1 MKVFFLCKYLSTG
14 GAERVCVDI
23 ANGLSERG
31 HQVTILTDI
40 GKEIT
45 YPPISSVRLVDCK
58 MTNRYRNVSNNFR
71 QMFKMFRKEKPDVV
85 ISILYVRSLTA
96 KLASILTCGC
106 PIVASDHSSFE
117 RPKGYH
123 LRFVLRLDKFYFNYI
138 YDYLTLLTKADLD
151 FLKGRFKNKSRVMYN
166 PLSFE
171 PLKYIPNKEKTIL
184 AVGRISAWEY
194 KGFDLLIQ
202 AWNMIAHK
210 YPDWTLRI
218 IGHGNEKTINFLK
231 NLAPQIKNIEFKS
244 YTTQIKDEYKKAS
257 VFVLSSRYE
266 GFGLVLTEAMSQG
279 CACVAC
285 DYLGRQSEIV
295 TDNVS
300 GLICEPNNVSMLAE
314 KIDELLSN
322 TAKREEIQKNA
333 IKALDKF
340 HINNVVM
347 SWENLLIELCDKK

>member
-1 MKVFFLCKYLSTG
+1 MKIIFLCRKLCAG
-14 GAERVCVDI
+14 GAERVCIDI
-23 ANGLSERG
+23 ANGLSQRG
-31 HQVTILTDI
+31 HEVIILTDLS
-40 GKEIT
+40 KDIT
-45 YPPISSVRLVDCK
+45 YQPISDVRLINCN
-58 MTNRYRNVSNNFR
+58 MNNSRYLLNDFWQMLRLFR
-71 QMFKMFRKEKPDVV
+71 REKPDVV
-85 ISILYVRSLTA
+85 ISILYDRSLTA
-96 KLASILTCGC
+96 KLASLLTCRC
-106 PIVASDHSSFE
+106 PIVASDHNSFE

-123 LRFVLRLDKFYFNYI
+123 LRFVQRLDKFYFNYI

-151 FLKGRFKNKSRVMYN
+151 YLKGRFKNKSCVMYN

-171 PLKYIPNKEKTIL
+171 PLKDIPNKEKTVL
-184 AVGRISAWEY
+184 AVGRISAWES

-202 AWNMIAHK
+202 AWGMIAHK
-210 YPDWTLRI
+210 HSDWTLRI

-231 NLAPQIKNIEFKS
+231 SFAPQIKNIEFKS
-244 YTTQIKDEYKKAS
+244 YTTQIKEEYKKAS

-314 KIDELLSN
+314 KIDELLLD
-322 TAKREEIQKNA
+322 AVKREEIQKNA

-340 HINNVVM
+340 HINNVVT
-347 SWENLLIELCDKK
+347 SWENLLIELSNKK